1 MKPQAQNLTFLS
13 PLTYQA
19 AQLPVRQTLTRYWLG
34 AVLRWQF
41 LLQGLVLLLVLGM
54 VLAFYAVVTQSVNQ
68 GALRQQARLAQSQ
81 ALQRC
86 TLLSRAPQRQ
96 ACRLEANALLGK
108 NV

>member
-19 AQLPVRQTLTRYWLG
+19 AQLPVRQAIARYWLG
-34 AVLRWQF
+34 SVLRWQF
-41 LLQGLVLLLVLGM
+41 LLQGAALLLVLGM
-54 VLAFYAVVTQSVNQ
+54 VLVFHAVVSQSVNQ
-68 GALRQQARLAQSQ
+68 GALRQHARLAQAQ
-81 ALQRC
+81 ALQCC
-86 TLLSRAPQRQ
+86 TLLPHAPERQ